1 MIKVLPNLHRSVP
14 VRLWHGTLVAVKW
27 QLFISSRLANRQVV
41 EVISTR
47 ERLWV
52 ARYGAVFLVVAFHLG
67 RNRQVAR
74 ISQ

>member
-1 MIKVLPNLHRSVP
+1 MIKVLPNLHRSVL

-47 ERLWV
+47 ERL
-52 ARYGAVFLVVAFHLG
+52 LG
-67 RNRQVAR
+67 GTLWSCFFSRCVSFR
-74 ISQ
+74 

>member
-1 MIKVLPNLHRSVP
+1 MIKVLPNLHRSVL

-67 RNRQVAR
+67 RQPTSGYA
-74 ISQ
+74 